1 MDENNWYYD
10 AVYYVWDKGLMDG
23 VDTHEFTPATTATRA
38 QTAAIFMRY
47 LEAKSSIKLH
57 EKAGKP

>member
-1 MDENNWYYD
+1 M
-10 AVYYVWDKGLMDG
+10 YYVCEKGLMDG
-23 VDTHEFTPATTATRA
+23 VDTHEFTAAATAARA

>member
-1 MDENNWYYD
+1 MRRAGRAYDVDENNWYYD
-10 AVYYVWDKGLMDG
+10 AVYYVCEKGLTDG

-47 LEAKSSIKLH
+47 LEAKSQ
-57 EKAGKP
+57 